1 MRQCSRT
8 CSHFGSILIAI
19 SCRLA
24 ELGGVQENADG
35 VVDSMAI
42 KFAPLFSLSA
52 LATLLNL
59 SPSYLGPY
67 VFTRTLLQLLESTT
81 SLDGADVR
89 IINVSH
95 VYTLLFK

>member
-1 MRQCSRT
+1 MQQCSRP

-19 SCRLA
+19 SYRLA
-24 ELGGVQENADG
+24 ALGKVQENADG
-35 VVDSMAI
+35 IVDSMAV
-42 KFAPLFSLSA
+42 KFALLFSL
-52 LATLLNL
+52 LAPVTLLTL

-67 VFTRTLLQLLESTT
+67 VFTRMLLQLLESTT